1 MDPGAPRTVT
11 SEDCYRRASQCAANA
26 AVSPTEAVVLEFL
39 RLSVQWRAMAVS
51 EIFLAV
57 VDLPVQP
64 PVTLNA
70 VARLSS

>member
-1 MDPGAPRTVT
+1 
-11 SEDCYRRASQCAANA
+11 
-26 AVSPTEAVVLEFL
+26 
-39 RLSVQWRAMAVS
+39 MAVS